1 MAAKQQGKRKVGALK
16 REHLRKKY
24 QQHARRRQKQ
34 SRSHSYKKLQSCL
47 VPDVKEENATSTVS
61 SKVVRIRS
69 PKLFVS
75 KMVRKV
81 LKTYIEVKA
90 RVLVKALLTD
100 VYNHV
105 ATEAETLDQ
114 KSHPSSISSTDVRT
128 ALKDAMAKELA
139 NHSLKPV
146 SGECA

>member
-1 MAAKQQGKRKVGALK
+1 MAAKQGKRKVGALK

-24 QQHARRRQKQ
+24 QHARRRQKQ
-34 SRSHSYKKLQSCL
+34 SQARKYKKLQSCL
-47 VPDVKEENATSTVS
+47 DHGVKQENATSTVS

-69 PKLFVS
+69 PKLFAS

-90 RVLVKALLTD
+90 RALVKALLTD

-105 ATEAETLDQ
+105 ATDAETLAQ
-114 KSHPSSISSTDVRT
+114 KSHPSPISSTDVRT